1 MIERG
6 LMTGDETGKSSVSL
20 RVRGQRIRTYRITPK
35 ILE

>member
-6 LMTGDETGKSSVSL
+6 LMTGESGKSSVL
-20 RVRGQRIRTYRITPK
+20 IRVRGQRMRAYRITPK